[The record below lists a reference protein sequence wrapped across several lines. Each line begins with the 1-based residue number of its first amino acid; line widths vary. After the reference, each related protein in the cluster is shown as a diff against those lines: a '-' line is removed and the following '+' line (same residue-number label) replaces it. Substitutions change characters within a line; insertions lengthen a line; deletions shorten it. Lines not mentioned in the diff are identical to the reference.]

1 MENFDLG
8 QSIYYKNEYT
18 LGIKQVICAIR
29 RTIMQNKTYQLETV
43 SCPSCIKK
51 IEGMLKQTEGI
62 ETSEVLFNS
71 SRVKVSFNEEQVT
84 SALIKAKIHQL
95 GYNVISEK

>member
-1 MENFDLG
+1 M
-8 QSIYYKNEYT
+8 
-18 LGIKQVICAIR
+18 
-29 RTIMQNKTYQLETV
+29 NKTYQLETI

-51 IEGMLKQTEGI
+51 IEGMLKTLDGVES
-62 ETSEVLFNS
+62 SEVLFNS
-71 SRVKVSFNEEQVT
+71 SRVKVNFDESSIS